1 MYNRAAPLNAL
12 ALQLAN
18 SLPESESLL
27 CWASII
33 WQCLHASIPCPC
45 REHELFPYLTEP
57 WHWRAQERFG
67 CRSSCQMQMH
77 SFSVL
82 GNQDE
87 WQGKFCICQV
97 RLQVTCSAHFE
108 HVLHEPSLS
117 IKPCFQNNNTV
128 FLSPACCIVQ
138 CITIGDHLDA
148 FTNCAQSHIAVL
160 KRTRYM
166 GICMSCNT
174 TIRHTGN
181 SFVAACMPDAPG
193 NDRDA

>member
-67 CRSSCQMQMH
+67 QIILPNANALC
-77 SFSVL
+77 L
-82 GNQDE
+82 GA
-87 WQGKFCICQV
+87 WQSG
-97 RLQVTCSAHFE
+97 
-108 HVLHEPSLS
+108 
-117 IKPCFQNNNTV
+117 
-128 FLSPACCIVQ
+128 
-138 CITIGDHLDA
+138 
-148 FTNCAQSHIAVL
+148 
-160 KRTRYM
+160 
-166 GICMSCNT
+166 
-174 TIRHTGN
+174 
-181 SFVAACMPDAPG
+181 
-193 NDRDA
+193 